1 MNNTWST
8 PTRIMVVS
16 AIILGGIWLM
26 VKASAMFESLMIAA
40 LLAYLLYPLVL
51 LLERRTRLNHKW
63 AALVVFL
70 VFVLL
75 VASIPAAAGTLAVS
89 QFDRASSEL
98 TTALTALRERA
109 AQPFLFFGFQINPQ
123 TLIANTEQ
131 ALSNAL
137 ASLPGGSLIVLSSLT
152 KNLLWVLLILITM
165 FYLLRDGP
173 QLKSVLLKYVPLAY
187 KAEIERLID
196 EIDVVWRLFLKVQL
210 LIFFVLAVLMILG
223 TAGIIWLFR
232 AGLLA
237 FSPLGFILLM
247 VLLYT
252 AVQQVDNLW
261 LRPWLMGESL
271 KLHPALVFVGLTG
284 ALAVSGLL
292 GALLIVPGI
301 ATAKVVGGY
310 IYRKLSDLPPWEAED
325 ESSPQALRYNYA
337 DPGRLQHP
345 ESRERLGDEARRGD
359 LERRGDTEHRGDLEH
374 RGDIEPRGD
383 IEHRGEKEFRE
394 NPQGRY
400 DENLEN
406 PGG

>member
-1 MNNTWST
+1 MNNTWTNS
-8 PTRIMVVS
+8 TRIMVVS

-40 LLAYLLYPLVL
+40 LLAFLLYPLVKW
-51 LLERRTRLNHKW
+51 LERRTRLNHNL
-63 AALVVFL
+63 ATIMVFL

-89 QFDRASSEL
+89 QFDRVSVEL
-98 TTALTALRERA
+98 TTALQALRERA
-109 AQPFLFFGFQINPQ
+109 TQSFLLFGIQINPQ
-123 TLIANTEQ
+123 SLVANTEQ
-131 ALSNAL
+131 SLSTAL
-137 ASLPGGSLIVLSSLT
+137 ASLPSGSLNMLSSLT

-173 QLKSVLLKYVPLAY
+173 ELKSALLTYVPLAY
-187 KAEIERLID
+187 KAEIDRLID
-196 EIDVVWRLFLKVQL
+196 EINLVWRLFLKVQL
-210 LIFFVLAVLMILG
+210 IIFVVLGGLMILG
-223 TAGIIWLFR
+223 TTGIIWLFR
-232 AGLLA
+232 AGLLD

-271 KLHPALVFVGLTG
+271 KLHPALVFIGLTG

-310 IYRKLSDLPPWEAED
+310 IYRKLSDQPPWEVDD
-325 ESSPQALRYNYA
+325 ETSPQALRFNYA
-337 DPGRLQHP
+337 DPGRLKSVDQG
-345 ESRERLGDEARRGD
+345 ELLDDDE
-359 LERRGDTEHRGDLEH
+359 T
-374 RGDIEPRGD
+374 
-383 IEHRGEKEFRE
+383 
-394 NPQGRY
+394 
-400 DENLEN
+400 LEN
-406 PGG
+406 IKSVKELSIVD

>member
-8 PTRIMVVS
+8 PTRIMVIS
-16 AIILGGIWLM
+16 TIILGGIWLM
-26 VKASAMFESLMIAA
+26 VKASAMFESLLIAA
-40 LLAYLLYPLVL
+40 LLAYLLYPLVKW
-51 LLERRTRLNHKW
+51 LERRTRLNHNL
-63 AALVVFL
+63 ATVVVFL

-89 QFDRASSEL
+89 QFDRVSAEL
-98 TTALTALRERA
+98 TTALMALRERA
-109 AQPFLFFGFQINPQ
+109 SQSFLIFGIQINPQ
-123 TLIANTEQ
+123 TLVANTEQ

-137 ASLPGGSLIVLSSLT
+137 ASLPGGSLNVLSSLT
-152 KNLLWVLLILITM
+152 KNMLWVLLILITM

-173 QLKSVLLKYVPLAY
+173 QWKSVLLNYVPLAY
-187 KAEIERLID
+187 KAEIDRLID
-196 EIDVVWRLFLKVQL
+196 EIDAVWRLFLKVQL

-223 TAGIIWLFR
+223 TTGIIWLFR

-271 KLHPALVFVGLTG
+271 KLHPALVFIGLTG

-301 ATAKVVGGY
+301 ATAKLVGGY
-310 IYRKLSDLPPWEAED
+310 IYRKLSDQSPWEVED

-337 DPGRLQHP
+337 DPGRLKSAG
-345 ESRERLGDEARRGD
+345 EGEL
-359 LERRGDTEHRGDLEH
+359 LE
-374 RGDIEPRGD
+374 EPQ
-383 IEHRGEKEFRE
+383 
-394 NPQGRY
+394 PRY
-400 DENLEN
+400 DETVEN
-406 PGG
+406 PGT

>member
-8 PTRIMVVS
+8 STRIMVIS
-16 AIILGGIWLM
+16 AIILAGIWLM

-40 LLAYLLYPLVL
+40 LLAYLLYPLVQW
-51 LLERRTRLNHKW
+51 LERRTRLNHKL
-63 AALVVFL
+63 ATALVFL

-89 QFDRASSEL
+89 QFDRLSAEL
-98 TTALTALRERA
+98 STALFALRERA
-109 AQPFLFFGFQINPQ
+109 TQSFLIFGFQINPQ

-131 ALSNAL
+131 AFSNAL
-137 ASLPGGSLIVLSSLT
+137 ASLPGGSLNMLSSLT

-173 QLKSVLLKYVPLAY
+173 ELKSLLLRYVPLAY
-187 KAEIERLID
+187 KAEIDRLID
-196 EIDVVWRLFLKVQL
+196 EVDAVWRLFLKVQL
-210 LIFFVLAVLMILG
+210 LIFVVLGGLMILG
-223 TAGIIWLFR
+223 TLGIIWMFR

-237 FSPLGFILLM
+237 FSPLGFILLL

-252 AVQQVDNLW
+252 AVQQLDNLW

-271 KLHPALVFVGLTG
+271 KLHPALVFIGLTG

-310 IYRKLSDLPPWEAED
+310 LYRKLSDLPPWEVED
-325 ESSPQALRYNYA
+325 DSSPQALRYNYA
-337 DPGRLQHP
+337 DPGRLKASDEP
-345 ESRERLGDEARRGD
+345 EQFE
-359 LERRGDTEHRGDLEH
+359 EHRPL
-374 RGDIEPRGD
+374 
-383 IEHRGEKEFRE
+383 
-394 NPQGRY
+394 Y
-400 DENLEN
+400 DESLEN
-406 PGG
+406 PNN